1 MIDLFAGTNASF
13 ALSAIT
19 QGLASRAAGRLAS
32 RQSNLFAGAVEQ
44 DMASFGRRSQQI
56 LKQGQQQ
63 RGARAMQAAQEIGR
77 LNSAFANSGLGGAL
91 AERLRTVANLKSAQD
106 RQRIS
111 ENTANQLEQQQ
122 QQVAAR
128 TSQFRNDMAGL
139 QTPSVLETGL
149 GLAGSWLN
157 AKQGPTVG
165 DLFKMLPDIPNNG
178 ATTNPID
185 SVYIG

>member
-1 MIDLFAGTNASF
+1 MTDLFAGTNASF

-19 QGLASRAAGRLAS
+19 QGLAHRAAGRLAS
-32 RQSNLFAGAVEQ
+32 RQSNLFANAVEQ

-63 RGARAMQAAQEIGR
+63 RGVRAVQAAQEISR
-77 LNSAFANSGLGGAL
+77 LNSAFSNSGFGGAL

-122 QQVAAR
+122 QQVASR
-128 TSQFRNDMAGL
+128 VSLFRNDMAGL
-139 QTPSVLETGL
+139 QTPSTVELGA

-157 AKQGPTVG
+157 AKSGPTLG
-165 DLFKMLPDIPNNG
+165 DLFKKLPEPYTNG
-178 ATTNPID
+178 PTTNPID
-185 SVYIG
+185 SIYIG